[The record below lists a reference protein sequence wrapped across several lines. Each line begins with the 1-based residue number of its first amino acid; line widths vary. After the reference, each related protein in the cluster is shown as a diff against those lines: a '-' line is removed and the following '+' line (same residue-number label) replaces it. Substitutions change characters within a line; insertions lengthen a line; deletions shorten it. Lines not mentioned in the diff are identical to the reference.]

1 MMNFIRPLF
10 AALAISG
17 ALIVPTALVAHE
29 GHDHSSAKA
38 DSTGELVPIT
48 EKDAA
53 WVAKEKEKY
62 PTNQCIVSDDKLGA
76 DMGKPADFV
85 YREAGKPDRFISF
98 CCKDCVKDFN
108 KDPQKYLKILDEA
121 AAKKGGTHAEHKS

>member
-1 MMNFIRPLF
+1 MNFIRSFLV
-10 AALAISG
+10 ALAFGS
-17 ALIVPTALVAHE
+17 AVVVPTALVAHE
-29 GHDHSSAKA
+29 GHDHSAAKA
-38 DSTGELVPIT
+38 DATGELIPVT

-62 PTNQCIVSDDKLGA
+62 PTSQCIVSEDKLGA
-76 DMGKPADFV
+76 DMGKPADFI
-85 YREAGKPDRFISF
+85 YREAGKPDRFVSF

-121 AAKKGGTHAEHKS
+121 AAKKGGAHAEHKS